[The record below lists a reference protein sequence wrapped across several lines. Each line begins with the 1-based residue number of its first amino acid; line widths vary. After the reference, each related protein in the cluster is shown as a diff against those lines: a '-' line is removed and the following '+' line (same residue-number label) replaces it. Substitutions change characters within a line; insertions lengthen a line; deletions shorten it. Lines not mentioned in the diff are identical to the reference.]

1 MASSIL
7 LDHKVT
13 QIEGNIVCDVDG
25 EMAMLSV
32 QNGKY
37 YNLGDIGGGIWL
49 RIENQISVRQLIH
62 TLMSEFDVEE
72 SICEMKVISFLNQL
86 HDEKLIQIVE

>member
-1 MASSIL
+1 MEGNIL
-7 LDHKVT
+7 LDHKVA

-37 YNLGDIGGGIWL
+37 YNLGDIGGDIWL
-49 RIENQISVRQLIH
+49 HIENQISVRELIH
-62 TLMSEFDVEE
+62 RLVSEFDIEE
-72 SICEMKVISFLNQL
+72 SQCETKVISFLNQL
-86 HDEKLIQIVE
+86 HEEKLIEIV